1 MLEYAIFILVLLLLM
16 LIAISIVSII
26 QVIIYIY
33 NNNRKEISKVE
44 YSFPIELFTYGV
56 SELKLEDVDKFR
68 IDKMSIKNSNY
79 IRLSQRNILSKN
91 ELESRKKKA
100 NSVQLP

>member
-1 MLEYAIFILVLLLLM
+1 MLEYDIFILVVVVLLLLM
-16 LIAISIVSII
+16 LIAISIVPII
-26 QVIIYIY
+26 QVIMY
-33 NNNRKEISKVE
+33 NRKEISKVE
-44 YSFPIELFTYGV
+44 YSFPTELFTYGV
-56 SELKLEDVDKFR
+56 GELELEDVDKFR
-68 IDKMSIKNSNY
+68 IYKLSIKNSNY

>member
-1 MLEYAIFILVLLLLM
+1 MLEYDIFILVLLLM
-16 LIAISIVSII
+16 LTAISIVPII
-26 QVIIYIY
+26 QVIIY
-33 NNNRKEISKVE
+33 NNRKEISKVE
-44 YSFPIELFTYGV
+44 YSFPTELFTYGV
-56 SELKLEDVDKFR
+56 GELKLEDVDKFR

-91 ELESRKKKA
+91 EPESRKKKA

>member
-1 MLEYAIFILVLLLLM
+1 MLEYDIFILVLLLM
-16 LIAISIVSII
+16 LIAISIVPII
-26 QVIIYIY
+26 QVIMY
-33 NNNRKEISKVE
+33 NRKEISKVE

-56 SELKLEDVDKFR
+56 GELKLEDVDKFR
-68 IDKMSIKNSNY
+68 VDKMSIQNSNY
-79 IRLSQRNILSKN
+79 IILSQRNILSKN

>member
-1 MLEYAIFILVLLLLM
+1 MLEYDIFILVLLLLM

-33 NNNRKEISKVE
+33 NNRKEISKVE